1 MSSNVPEKQTLE
13 KDVEQRLSLKYDYT
27 LLQEGRKTSLLFS
40 IVFVGGPLAMAILFL
55 SYTFTFAINNCSLYI
70 SIFRRKTAGINLNF
84 LNRIHIN
91 ICKGASPIHSAEN

>member
-55 SYTFTFAINNCSLYI
+55 SYTFTFAINNCSLYKWI
-70 SIFRRKTAGINLNF
+70 MG
-84 LNRIHIN
+84 HIN
-91 ICKGASPIHSAEN
+91 SAKTSINKCIGLFLS